1 MSQPLRKYQEVDYPS
16 QEIQETKRRSAQRR
30 TFNLSRSKLP
40 LITAILLFT
49 YVAVAMGGNFSK
61 LSSMHREVAG
71 IEQQVKDLKEKNAS
85 LRQELQMV
93 QSDAYIEKT
102 AREKLGL
109 VKKGETRVV
118 TVPEGTQLNKIKPP
132 DLNNVPL
139 H

>member
-16 QEIQETKRRSAQRR
+16 QETQETKRRSAQRR

-40 LITAILLFT
+40 LIAAIMIFT
-49 YVAVAMGGNFSK
+49 YVAVAMGGNVSK
-61 LSSMHREVAG
+61 LTSMHREIAS
-71 IEQQVKDLKEKNAS
+71 IEQQVQDLKEKNAS
-85 LRQELQMV
+85 LRQELQLV

-118 TVPEGTQLNKIKPP
+118 TVPEGTQLNNIKPP
-132 DLNNVPL
+132 ETNGRAL